1 MTTKELPVNF
11 KVFVSYSTHD
21 LAQVEKLQQQL
32 VNNPVELFVAEH
44 SVSPSQDLA
53 RAINI
58 AIEQCDLFV
67 LIWSKKAESSAWV
80 SQEIGKATALRKKIL
95 PLLLD
100 EGMQLPAFIQN
111 LKYLPIHKDPDKS
124 LAQARNIIVGA
135 YEEKKNIESAATQ
148 AEKDKLALMG
158 IGAFLLWA
166 FSK

>member
-1 MTTKELPVNF
+1 MSF

-32 VNNPVELFVAEH
+32 VDNPVELFVAEH

-53 RAINI
+53 QSINH

-67 LIWSKKAESSAWV
+67 LIWSKNAEASAWV
-80 SQEIGKATALRKKIL
+80 PQEIGKATALHKTIL
-95 PLLLD
+95 PLVID
-100 EGMQLPAFIQN
+100 AEIQLPGFIQN
-111 LKYLPIHKDPDKS
+111 LKYLSIHQDPS
-124 LAQARNIIVGA
+124 RALIQARNIIVGA
-135 YEEKKNIESAATQ
+135 YEEKTRRQVAAAQ
-148 AEKDKLALMG
+148 ADKDKLALMG